1 MTIALLAADT
11 TVKTTHPTLGPRRR
25 RSLLVISQTQ
35 KMDDLR
41 CESCQDVIGVYEPMR
56 VILRDG
62 SERTGS
68 RLTLRD
74 ELCQPGSVALHEPCP
89 RPERPRAE
97 EVYSGPESSPR
108 TA

>member
-1 MTIALLAADT
+1 
-11 TVKTTHPTLGPRRR
+11 
-25 RSLLVISQTQ
+25 
-35 KMDDLR
+35 MDDLR

-74 ELCQPGSVALHEPCP
+74 ELRQPGSVALHGDCP
-89 RPERPRAE
+89 RPEGPRGAE
-97 EVYSGPESSPR
+97 DYSEPESSPR